1 MRKDLLKPSQNL
13 PHLSV
18 SQRPSL
24 YSNLVYTH
32 KRQAKFN
39 LKNEQFTA
47 APEDMMTK
55 RTSNIDFDHHRVGS
69 ILACLPKHLREP
81 IIEKLQTQDPN
92 IGHLALRFEDLI
104 HADQQGLSS
113 LLATIDQEDLA
124 YAMLT
129 ASEPL
134 QQRVYATLNKG
145 QSEQLRTLIVQL
157 SHASDTNQQQKRKTY
172 DQQQHIYSQPMDTLP
187 STLPFNSKQVNELEL
202 DSQDAQLGIISTAA
216 RMRQQQQLTIDPP
229 GISDDNI
236 EEGLIKSINNEM
248 QKACESA
255 MAQVLSNYNPE
266 IAAAVLCRRLDRQQI
281 LSEMLDLEGLEALES
296 LNLEDMEQLLHSIMK
311 LGSKG

>member
-1 MRKDLLKPSQNL
+1 
-13 PHLSV
+13 
-18 SQRPSL
+18 
-24 YSNLVYTH
+24 
-32 KRQAKFN
+32 
-39 LKNEQFTA
+39 
-47 APEDMMTK
+47 MTK

-113 LLATIDQEDLA
+113 LLATINQEDLA
-124 YAMLT
+124 YAMVT

-134 QQRVYATLNKG
+134 KERVYTTLNKG
-145 QSEQLRTLIVQL
+145 KSEQLRTLVMQL
-157 SHASDTNQQQKRKTY
+157 NHVSHSNEQQQNKKTY
-172 DQQQHIYSQPMDTLP
+172 DQQLHMYNQEGNVPTEINPI
-187 STLPFNSKQVNELEL
+187 NELEL

-216 RMRQQQQLTIDPP
+216 KMRQQHTLSLDPP
-229 GISDDNI
+229 GISADTI
-236 EEGLIKSINNEM
+236 EDSLIKTINGEM
-248 QKACESA
+248 QKACEAA

-296 LNLEDMEQLLHSIMK
+296 LNLEDMEQLLHSLMK
-311 LGSKG
+311 LGSKD